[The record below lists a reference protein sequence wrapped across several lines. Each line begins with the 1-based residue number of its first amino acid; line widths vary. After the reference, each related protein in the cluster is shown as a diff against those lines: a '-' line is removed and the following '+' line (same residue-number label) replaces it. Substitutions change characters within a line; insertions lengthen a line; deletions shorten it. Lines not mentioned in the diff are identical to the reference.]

1 MTARWGEQEPRPDRD
16 VRADQL
22 LPGDTFRVPRAAYLL
37 LVLEADDRVQ
47 VVGRDCVDLRVRQV
61 GPPGDPS
68 DGDERRL
75 PLPLGTVV
83 TLVHLLGST

>member
-1 MTARWGEQEPRPDRD
+1 MTARWGEQVPRPDRD
-16 VRADQL
+16 VRVDQL
-22 LPGDTFRVPRAAYLL
+22 LPGDTFRVPRARYLL
-37 LVLEADDRVQ
+37 RVEEAADRVN
-47 VVGRDCVDLRVRQV
+47 VVGRDCVNLLVRQV
-61 GPPGDPS
+61 GPPGDPR